1 MKKMKNP
8 AGAVMALILLAVF
21 ATAMR
26 TGSFPTLPAIRDT
39 IEPVT
44 DVLDKILSPVW
55 EFIQWIADLIH
66 SV

>member
-26 TGSFPTLPAIRDT
+26 TGSFPTLPEIRDT

-44 DVLDKILSPVW
+44 DVLDKILSPVC
-55 EFIQWIADLIH
+55 EFIQWL
-66 SV
+66 VNLLP

>member
-1 MKKMKNP
+1 MKKTRNP

-26 TGSFPTLPAIRDT
+26 TGSFPTLPEIRDT

-44 DVLDKILSPVW
+44 DVIDKILSPVW
-55 EFIQWIADLIH
+55 ELIQWLVDLLP
-66 SV
+66 